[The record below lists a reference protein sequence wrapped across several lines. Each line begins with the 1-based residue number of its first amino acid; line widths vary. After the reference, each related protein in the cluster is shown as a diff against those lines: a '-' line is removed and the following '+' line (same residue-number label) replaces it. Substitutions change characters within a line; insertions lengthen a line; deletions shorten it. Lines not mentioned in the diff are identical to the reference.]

1 MGKIIP
7 IKNHKNFN
15 PKRNVKRISRPKIR
29 LRGYS
34 SQNDDKN
41 CQFYISAFG
50 RRYNEKF
57 SKKEQEMILHIRDLF
72 SDNGERTEYFSRS
85 NTNNLIM
92 ENDNCNQPIILTYMD
107 SLLIIYSLNGVI
119 TGKDDSV
126 YERTLKYIETLNSGI
141 PMGSFDYFPEG
152 EIFLFKLVTPLYQKP
167 KKEFM
172 ESILAYINDVLN
184 KCIPKIHLHIYQL
197 DIAKRED

>member
-7 IKNHKNFN
+7 IKNHKKFN
-15 PKRNVKRISRPKIR
+15 PKRNVERISRPKLR

-34 SQNDDKN
+34 SQNDGKN

-57 SKKEQEMILHIRDLF
+57 SKEEREMTLHIRDLF

-85 NTNNLIM
+85 NSIILIM
-92 ENDNCNQPIILTYMD
+92 GNDNCKQPISITFMHSFLV
-107 SLLIIYSLNGVI
+107 IYSLNGII
-119 TGKDDSV
+119 TGKDDNV
-126 YERTLKYIETLNSGI
+126 YERTLKYIEPLNSSI
-141 PMGSFDYFPEG
+141 PMGRFDYFPEG
-152 EIFLFKLVTPLYQKP
+152 EIFLFKLDTPLYQKP
-167 KKEFM
+167 TKEFM
-172 ESILAYINDVLN
+172 ESIFAYINDVLN

-197 DIAKRED
+197 DIAKKED

>member
-7 IKNHKNFN
+7 IKKHKNFN
-15 PKRNVKRISRPKIR
+15 SNRIDKKFRRSKLR

-34 SQNDDKN
+34 SQNDGKN
-41 CQFYISAFG
+41 CQSYISAFG
-50 RRYNEKF
+50 RRYNENF
-57 SKKEQEMILHIRDLF
+57 SKKEQEMTLHIRDLF
-72 SDNGERTEYFSRS
+72 SDNGERAEYFNRS
-85 NTNNLIM
+85 NSIILIIK
-92 ENDNCNQPIILTYMD
+92 NDNCNQPIILTYMD

-152 EIFLFKLVTPLYQKP
+152 EIFLFKLVAPLYQKP

-184 KCIPKIHLHIYQL
+184 KCIPKIHLHIYHL
-197 DIAKRED
+197 DIAKKED